1 MDNNTMTS
9 TVDTDLFVDSEPM
22 NDEELTKLHESTLQ
36 MFRSNKIGPKNA
48 FDIVL
53 IDYLP
58 AIFEGTSFDDDNIN
72 NFQSVGTTLETS
84 AKIYAARIDSLY
96 SETRKA
102 QSILRSTNE
111 NIYRILDDEYDIEGD
126 NNNNIN
132 EDNFS
137 EKRISNNKKIRLLMK
152 RKKSI
157 VTDRN
162 KLLRKNRNDE
172 FRPIMINQFF
182 LSAMN
187 NDNILLS
194 ELYDK
199 MNISPTINENK
210 KSIKQEQNDI
220 LSPSLHSNDFV
231 CDSLSIDTT
240 NSSIISN
247 DNDLCSSTDMNIT
260 ALSSQLLTPTSLTSS
275 STMNISNT
283 PIRSRTN
290 SITSNSSILT
300 NAANLFMDIPNE
312 YSYLDST
319 KVNAFI
325 NEINNNNTK
334 LDDIIISPS
343 KLIRKRRL
351 SIEYPFPFLVEQAK
365 KQRMT
370 PKKLREQLLKHNL
383 LLRPPSPEYEFSPFD
398 NTNDLTNNINDFILP
413 NSSNTNIN
421 DLIISNSPLILKR
434 QRAIDFR
441 HLQTNMKQ
449 IIFKHFE
456 TEKDI
461 FFSEIYSNIHQDDN
475 QQISSSDIG
484 ICFAALLNNSVR
496 YQLILESNDIQDD
509 IRISSPLF
517 NNNQH

>member
-1 MDNNTMTS
+1 MDNNNTMTS
-9 TVDTDLFVDSEPM
+9 TTDIDLFVDNQPM

-58 AIFEGTSFDDDNIN
+58 AIFETTSFDDDHIN

-96 SETRKA
+96 SETRKT

-111 NIYRILDDEYDIEGD
+111 NIHRILDEEDDIEGD
-126 NNNNIN
+126 NN
-132 EDNFS
+132 EDNFT
-137 EKRISNNKKIRLLMK
+137 ERRISNNKKIRLLMK

-199 MNISPTINENK
+199 MNISSTINENK
-210 KSIKQEQNDI
+210 KNPKQEQNDI
-220 LSPSLHSNDFV
+220 LSPHLNSNDFI

-240 NSSIISN
+240 NSSILSN
-247 DNDLCSSTDMNIT
+247 DNDISSSADLNTT
-260 ALSSQLLTPTSLTSS
+260 TTSSQLLTPTSLISS
-275 STMNISNT
+275 SSSAINLSST

-300 NAANLFMDIPNE
+300 NAVNLLTDTPNE
-312 YSYLDST
+312 YSYLDTT

-325 NEINNNNTK
+325 NEINNNNNNNNTK
-334 LDDIIISPS
+334 FDDIIISAS

-383 LLRPPSPEYEFSPFD
+383 LLRPPSPEYEFLPFD
-398 NTNDLTNNINDFILP
+398 NTNDLINNFNDFILP
-413 NSSNTNIN
+413 NSSNN
-421 DLIISNSPLILKR
+421 DLNMSNSLLILKR

-449 IIFKHFE
+449 IMFKHFE
-456 TEKDI
+456 KDKNI
-461 FFSEIYSNIHQDDN
+461 FFSEIYSNIHQNDN

-496 YQLILESNDIQDD
+496 YQFMLESNDIRDD
-509 IRISSPLF
+509 IRISSPIF
-517 NNNQH
+517 HNNKH

>member
-1 MDNNTMTS
+1 MDNNTITS
-9 TVDTDLFVDSEPM
+9 TTDIDSFVDSQPM

-58 AIFEGTSFDDDNIN
+58 AIFEATSFDDDHMN

-111 NIYRILDDEYDIEGD
+111 NIYRILDDEDDIEGD
-126 NNNNIN
+126 NNNIN
-132 EDNFS
+132 EENFS

-199 MNISPTINENK
+199 MNISSTMNENK
-210 KSIKQEQNDI
+210 KNIKQEHNELLSSSI
-220 LSPSLHSNDFV
+220 LSNEFV

-240 NSSIISN
+240 NSSIISSM
-247 DNDLCSSTDMNIT
+247 LEKYYIY
-260 ALSSQLLTPTSLTSS
+260 
-275 STMNISNT
+275 
-283 PIRSRTN
+283 
-290 SITSNSSILT
+290 
-300 NAANLFMDIPNE
+300 F
-312 YSYLDST
+312 
-319 KVNAFI
+319 
-325 NEINNNNTK
+325 
-334 LDDIIISPS
+334 
-343 KLIRKRRL
+343 
-351 SIEYPFPFLVEQAK
+351 
-365 KQRMT
+365 
-370 PKKLREQLLKHNL
+370 
-383 LLRPPSPEYEFSPFD
+383 YE
-398 NTNDLTNNINDFILP
+398 
-413 NSSNTNIN
+413 
-421 DLIISNSPLILKR
+421 
-434 QRAIDFR
+434 
-441 HLQTNMKQ
+441 
-449 IIFKHFE
+449 
-456 TEKDI
+456 
-461 FFSEIYSNIHQDDN
+461 
-475 QQISSSDIG
+475 
-484 ICFAALLNNSVR
+484 
-496 YQLILESNDIQDD
+496 
-509 IRISSPLF
+509 
-517 NNNQH
+517 

>member
-162 KLLRKNRNDE
+162 KLLG
-172 FRPIMINQFF
+172 
-182 LSAMN
+182 
-187 NDNILLS
+187 
-194 ELYDK
+194 
-199 MNISPTINENK
+199 
-210 KSIKQEQNDI
+210 
-220 LSPSLHSNDFV
+220 
-231 CDSLSIDTT
+231 
-240 NSSIISN
+240 
-247 DNDLCSSTDMNIT
+247 
-260 ALSSQLLTPTSLTSS
+260 
-275 STMNISNT
+275 
-283 PIRSRTN
+283 
-290 SITSNSSILT
+290 
-300 NAANLFMDIPNE
+300 
-312 YSYLDST
+312 
-319 KVNAFI
+319 
-325 NEINNNNTK
+325 
-334 LDDIIISPS
+334 
-343 KLIRKRRL
+343 
-351 SIEYPFPFLVEQAK
+351 
-365 KQRMT
+365 
-370 PKKLREQLLKHNL
+370 
-383 LLRPPSPEYEFSPFD
+383 
-398 NTNDLTNNINDFILP
+398 
-413 NSSNTNIN
+413 
-421 DLIISNSPLILKR
+421 
-434 QRAIDFR
+434 
-441 HLQTNMKQ
+441 
-449 IIFKHFE
+449 
-456 TEKDI
+456 KD
-461 FFSEIYSNIHQDDN
+461 
-475 QQISSSDIG
+475 
-484 ICFAALLNNSVR
+484 
-496 YQLILESNDIQDD
+496 
-509 IRISSPLF
+509 
-517 NNNQH
+517 